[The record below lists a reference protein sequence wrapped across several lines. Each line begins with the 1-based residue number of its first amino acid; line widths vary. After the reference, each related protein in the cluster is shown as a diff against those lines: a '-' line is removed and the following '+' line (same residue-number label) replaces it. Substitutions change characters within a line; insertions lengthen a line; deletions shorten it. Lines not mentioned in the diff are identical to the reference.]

1 MKLASTPWAARQW
14 TSHEIQF
21 PHSSRTG
28 ASVLLDQ
35 TLVLTERSD
44 EDRSPGQEPK
54 QMDRSFACLGVM
66 LIELLFDVQ
75 LEAHE
80 LWQQTGYEN
89 RNKDLF
95 RLMVANKWADEV
107 LE

>member
-1 MKLASTPWAARQW
+1 
-14 TSHEIQF
+14 
-21 PHSSRTG
+21 
-28 ASVLLDQ
+28 
-35 TLVLTERSD
+35 
-44 EDRSPGQEPK
+44 
-54 QMDRSFACLGVM
+54 M